1 MRTNKYVSI
10 FCWNLGYL
18 LTLEKYNCAENER
31 NNITRFK
38 NRNSLDLL
46 YNHRCNNLLSVI
58 TFAPFR
64 RSFRAVQK
72 PIPFA
77 PPVTSAILPSMF
89 MIDRWQRNERYPVLF
104 LSRYDG
110 GSRGVHAR
118 NLANRIYLGGWFLR
132 RQVTTVTDETRE
144 IENQSYRD
152 RVSFVVIWRVMWPR
166 ICG

>member
-1 MRTNKYVSI
+1 MRRKWAKEHNKI
-10 FCWNLGYL
+10 
-18 LTLEKYNCAENER
+18 
-31 NNITRFK
+31 K
-38 NRNSLDLL
+38 NRNSLHLL
-46 YNHRCNNLLSVI
+46 YNHRCYNLLSFI

-64 RSFRAVQK
+64 RSFRAAQK

-89 MIDRWQRNERYPVLF
+89 MIDRWQRNECLPVLF
-104 LSRYDG
+104 LTRYDG
-110 GSRGVHAR
+110 GCHGVHAR

-132 RQVTTVTDETRE
+132 RQVTTVTDEIRE

-152 RVSFVVIWRVMWPR
+152 RMSLAVIWRVTWPR